1 MFSIR
6 DSTEKLKKLENQG
19 VSIQPFFLA
28 GGLTPGN
35 IEEVLGTQDCYCID
49 VSTGVETDGH
59 RDERKVRELIEN
71 SQISEREE

>member
-1 MFSIR
+1 M
-6 DSTEKLKKLENQG
+6 
-19 VSIQPFFLA
+19 SIQPFFLA
-28 GGLTPGN
+28 GGLTPRN

-59 RDERKVRELIEN
+59 KEEAKVREPDRED